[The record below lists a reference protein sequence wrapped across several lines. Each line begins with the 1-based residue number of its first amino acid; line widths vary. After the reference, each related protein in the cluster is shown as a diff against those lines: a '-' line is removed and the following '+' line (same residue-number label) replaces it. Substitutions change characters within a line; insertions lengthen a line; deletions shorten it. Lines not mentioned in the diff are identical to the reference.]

1 MSIVQSGLET
11 AMRAAVAA
19 GRELMV
25 RYDVTFRVEEKESL
39 RDIVVEADRAAEE
52 RAIDVVSAWST
63 PASILSEEAGSLGD
77 TSAKYQWI
85 IDALDGTVNYVHQVP
100 FFSVSIALLQGDNPI
115 AGAIF
120 APVAND
126 LYYAGAGLGAFKND
140 RRIEVVDRPLESS
153 LLAAAFSGRG
163 WLAETRAAEFRLF
176 QAVNDSSRGC
186 LRTGS
191 AALNLA
197 YLAEGRL
204 NACWGRSN
212 KIWDVA
218 AGLIVAKEA
227 GADVRSRTASE
238 GSDLINYL
246 AGTSL
251 NANRLESL
259 INAHMMAKQ
268 GRRRDEREG

>member
-1 MSIVQSGLET
+1 MSIAQSGLET
-11 AMRAAVAA
+11 AIRAAVAA

-25 RYDVTFRVEEKESL
+25 RYDLKFRVEEKESL
-39 RDIVVEADRAAEE
+39 RDIVTDADRAAEE

-63 PASILSEEAGSLGD
+63 PASILSEEAGSLGNA
-77 TSAKYQWI
+77 SADFRWI

-100 FFSVSIALLQGDNPI
+100 FFSVSIALLQGDKPI
-115 AGAIF
+115 AGAIY

-140 RRIEVVDRPLESS
+140 RRIAVIDRPLESS

-163 WLAETRAAEFRLF
+163 YLAETRAAEFRLF
-176 QAVNDSSRGC
+176 QAVNDASRGC

-218 AGLIVAKEA
+218 AGLIVAGEA
-227 GADVRSRTASE
+227 GADVRSRPTPES
-238 GSDLINYL
+238 GHLIDYS

-251 NANRLESL
+251 NATKLESL
-259 INAHMMAKQ
+259 INAHMVAKQ
-268 GRRRDEREG
+268 GRGRDEREG